1 MWIIIGVSIAS
12 TATAMLL
19 IFAIVQKTRSCKI
32 KHKEEL
38 ALKGIVAGIG
48 NRLHASCPNTKWRWV
63 CCPVGFAT
71 TGGIARIEVLNQSG
85 DVSFMDVCLSTNG
98 YMALHV
104 LNVVELV
111 TTDMGSDTGL
121 DGDVNSTPVDL
132 EDTKEPSPSVVTP
145 KTGAKPYDEE
155 TVIKWYNIMLIGALT
170 TLIDNLNADGE
181 VCIHISQDGK
191 AYIEEDGNI
200 SVVYD
205 FGVMPDVFL
214 WNHIIDKLSEEG
226 LFAEIQEENCIFI
239 SWA

>member
-1 MWIIIGVSIAS
+1 MGASIAF
-12 TATAMLL
+12 TVTVMLL
-19 IFAIVQKTRSCKI
+19 IFAIVQKIRSCKI
-32 KHKEEL
+32 KRKEEL

-48 NRLHASCPNTKWRWV
+48 NRLHATYPNTKWRWV

-71 TGGIARIEVLNQSG
+71 TGGIARIEVLDQSG
-85 DVSFMDVCLSTNG
+85 NVSFMDVCLSTNG

-121 DGDVNSTPVDL
+121 DEDVNSTLVDL
-132 EDTKEPSPSVVTP
+132 EDTKESSPSVASSKSGT
-145 KTGAKPYDEE
+145 KPYDEE

-191 AYIEEDGNI
+191 AYIEEDGNN

-205 FGVMPDVFL
+205 FGAMPDVSL